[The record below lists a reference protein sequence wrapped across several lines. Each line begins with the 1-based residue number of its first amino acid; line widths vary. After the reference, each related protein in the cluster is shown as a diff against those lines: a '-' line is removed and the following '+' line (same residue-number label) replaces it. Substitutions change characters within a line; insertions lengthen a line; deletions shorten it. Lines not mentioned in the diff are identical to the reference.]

1 MNQIKEDLKSSN
13 KFEPNLA
20 FEKNNFGQLNL
31 SEYSSFEPFKSNILK
46 GQQPLKLI
54 KLCEFD
60 LQDTFKLLYRASE
73 HGFDANNF
81 HSKCDGKANTLTIFK
96 ASECSF
102 IFGGFT
108 SATWIGS
115 GQWKSDPNAF
125 LFSLTNKDNQPCK
138 MNIDPNQHQYAIYGQ
153 FGFGPSFGVNY
164 GHGNDIFIA
173 SNANANSDSLSNL
186 GSSYKHAQY
195 ASGTNEARSFLAGS
209 HKFKL
214 SEIEVY
220 QKE

>member
-1 MNQIKEDLKSSN
+1 MQNEYWSKSTSICDLWS
-13 KFEPNLA
+13 
-20 FEKNNFGQLNL
+20 
-31 SEYSSFEPFKSNILK
+31 I
-46 GQQPLKLI
+46 
-54 KLCEFD
+54 
-60 LQDTFKLLYRASE
+60 
-73 HGFDANNF
+73 
-81 HSKCDGKANTLTIFK
+81 
-96 ASECSF
+96 
-102 IFGGFT
+102 
-108 SATWIGS
+108 
-115 GQWKSDPNAF
+115 
-125 LFSLTNKDNQPCK
+125 
-138 MNIDPNQHQYAIYGQ
+138 

-173 SNANANSDSLSNL
+173 SNANSNSDSLSNL